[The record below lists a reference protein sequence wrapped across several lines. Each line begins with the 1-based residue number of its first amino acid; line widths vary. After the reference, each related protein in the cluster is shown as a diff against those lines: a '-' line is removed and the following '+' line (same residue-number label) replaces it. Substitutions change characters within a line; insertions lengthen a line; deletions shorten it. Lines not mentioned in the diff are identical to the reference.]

1 MKLLADENVK
11 GRLVKWLKAQGQDVA
26 VAAKGAK
33 NSRLWQLAR
42 TSRRALLTND
52 TDFLNTALYP
62 PATASGVIVLRIFPL
77 TLAAQQEGLRRLFAE
92 VPEAVLAGKLV
103 ELAREGFEL
112 KTK

>member
-1 MKLLADENVK
+1 MHLLADENVK
-11 GRLVKWLKAQGQDVA
+11 GRLVKWLKAESHDVA
-26 VAAKGAK
+26 VAPKGAK

-62 PATASGVIVLRIFPL
+62 PATTSGVIVLRVFPL
-77 TLAAQQEGLRRLFAE
+77 TFVTQQEALRRLFAE
-92 VPEAVLAGKLV
+92 VSAAALAGKLV